1 MTGNCRENFAWKN
14 SVNGIVQ
21 CLRPVRKGHGFA
33 LWEWA
38 PKLLSASE
46 AWKDDSYEICE
57 KPVQVII
64 KRFYEHEAHKYL
76 HILHRIKN
84 PDNYGCPR

>member
-1 MTGNCRENFAWKN
+1 LKYEQSYGYKFRMTGNCRENFAWKN

-38 PKLLSASE
+38 PKLPSASE

-57 KPVQVII
+57 KPVQEII
-64 KRFYEHEAHKYL
+64 KRFYEHEAGTSL
-76 HILHRIKN
+76 M
-84 PDNYGCPR
+84 